1 MSYWWIIL
9 LGFLG
14 YTVLWLGILIF
25 VIFKEQNKIK
35 ELEKTKNK
43 VFEEL
48 QKLTEILVPIKKLF
62 IRQKE
67 MLKVISETI
76 NSTTFDIQSA
86 TEDSVQRFMEL
97 MEELDKTTALNIE
110 KIDNLHKKVNFSLCQ
125 ILESKFEGKDCEHKE
140 ECSLNKMCVAL
151 EKTEEI
157 HTQLK
162 KFLQKIISSIED
174 SEFTKEIT
182 EKYRIKKLVENIEN
196 INKMSEGI
204 AQIAERTK
212 LLALNATIEAAR
224 AGEHGRGFAVVAEEV
239 RKLAEYT
246 NQFVKEIKERIL
258 EFQENI
264 KNFEKLYNIFAEDTI
279 VTLKRL
285 GLIQNMAA
293 ELMNT
298 IIVMKNEQK
307 DFIVKHTNIY
317 ENINQIIVN
326 LQFEDITKQMNQH
339 ILNIIEKMKQEIEEI
354 HIEKFKEGLIEIG
367 VKEEIIKE
375 LENHYTMEKER
386 EIARKTLLE
395 IEKKMEKESTEDVT
409 FF

>member
-9 LGFLG
+9 LSFLG
-14 YTVLWLGILIF
+14 YTILWLGILIF
-25 VIFKEQNKIK
+25 VIFKNQNKIK
-35 ELEKTKNK
+35 KLEKTKNK
-43 VFEEL
+43 IFKEL
-48 QKLTEILVPIKKLF
+48 QKITEILVPIKKLF

-76 NSTTFDIQSA
+76 STTTFDIQSA

-140 ECSLNKMCVAL
+140 ECNLNKMCVAL

-224 AGEHGRGFAVVAEEV
+224 AGEHGRSFAVVADEV

-264 KNFEKLYNIFAEDTI
+264 KNFEKLYNIFAKETI

-298 IIVMKNEQK
+298 IIVMKDEQK
-307 DFIVKHTNIY
+307 NFIVKHSNIY

>member
-1 MSYWWIIL
+1 VSYWWIIL

-25 VIFKEQNKIK
+25 VIFKNQNKIK
-35 ELEKTKNK
+35 KLEKTKNK

-48 QKLTEILVPIKKLF
+48 QKITSVLVPIKKLF

-67 MLKVISETI
+67 MLKVIGETI
-76 NSTTFDIQSA
+76 NTTTFDIQSA

-97 MEELDKTTALNIE
+97 MEELDRTTSLNIE
-110 KIDNLHKKVNFSLCQ
+110 RIDNLQKKINFSLCQ
-125 ILESKFEGKDCEHKE
+125 ILEFKFEGKDCEHKE
-140 ECSLNKMCVAL
+140 ECNLNKMCVTL

-157 HTQLK
+157 HAQLK
-162 KFLQKIISSIED
+162 KFLQKITSSVED

-182 EKYRIKKLVENIEN
+182 GKYRIKKLVENIEN
-196 INKMSEGI
+196 INEMSEGI
-204 AQIAERTK
+204 AQIAEQTK

-224 AGEHGRGFAVVAEEV
+224 AGEHGRGFAVVADEV
-239 RKLAEYT
+239 RKLADYT

-264 KNFEKLYNIFAEDTI
+264 KNFEKLYNIFAKETI

-285 GLIQNMAA
+285 GLIQNMAT

-298 IIVMKNEQK
+298 IIVMKDEQK

-339 ILNIIEKMKQEIEEI
+339 ILNIIEKMNQEIEGI
-354 HIEKFKEGLIEIG
+354 HIEKFKEGLLEIG
-367 VKEEIIKE
+367 VREEIIKE

-386 EIARKTLLE
+386 EIAQKTLLE

>member
-9 LGFLG
+9 LSFLG
-14 YTVLWLGILIF
+14 YTILWLGILIF
-25 VIFKEQNKIK
+25 VIFKNQNKIK
-35 ELEKTKNK
+35 KLEKTKNK
-43 VFEEL
+43 IFKEL
-48 QKLTEILVPIKKLF
+48 QKITEILVPIKKLF

-76 NSTTFDIQSA
+76 STTTFDIQSA

-125 ILESKFEGKDCEHKE
+125 ILESKFEGKDCAHKE
-140 ECSLNKMCVAL
+140 ECNLNKMCVAL

-224 AGEHGRGFAVVAEEV
+224 AGEHGRSFAVVADEV

-264 KNFEKLYNIFAEDTI
+264 KNFEKLYNIFAKETI

-298 IIVMKNEQK
+298 IIVMKDEQK
-307 DFIVKHTNIY
+307 NFIVKHSNIY